1 MIPKTSIPLY
11 DEQDSVNAQ
20 KAIQENRE
28 KNIAQ
33 IQVTEI
39 ETEGPLP
46 SPYILEDM
54 MKFPL
59 ELQKSLLMNF
69 RRIRII

>member
-28 KNIAQ
+28 KI
-33 IQVTEI
+33 
-39 ETEGPLP
+39 LP
-46 SPYILEDM
+46 KYKSQRLR
-54 MKFPL
+54 
-59 ELQKSLLMNF
+59 QKGLCLLLIF
-69 RRIRII
+69 